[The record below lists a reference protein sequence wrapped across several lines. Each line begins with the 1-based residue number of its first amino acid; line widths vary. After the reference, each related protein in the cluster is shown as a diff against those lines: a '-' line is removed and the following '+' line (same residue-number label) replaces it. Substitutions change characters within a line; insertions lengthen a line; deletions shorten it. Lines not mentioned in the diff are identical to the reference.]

1 MMLPR
6 AGRALASA
14 NFRLF
19 FGGQLISLCGT
30 WLQQVA
36 MTWLVWEMTGSKWL
50 LGLVAFSGQI
60 PTLFLSPI
68 AGALTET
75 WDRRKALLITQTLA
89 MLQALAVAAL
99 TLTDTVRV
107 EYIIPL
113 AIFLGAVNA
122 FDMPI
127 RQAFLTQM
135 IDRRE
140 DLPNAIALNSSM
152 VNSARLVGPAIAGL
166 LITLVGEGWCFLLNG
181 LSYLAVLAALA
192 AMRINR
198 PVIDAPRARVW
209 EALHGGFS
217 YAFRSVPIRSLLT
230 LLATVSLTGIPL
242 NVLMPV
248 FASEVLGGDA
258 GTLGMLTTSTGVGA
272 LTSAVYLASRKSIVG
287 LGLQIGL
294 AAGGLGIAMICFSFS
309 HHLFLSMGILI
320 ASGFCMMLQ
329 MAASNTLLQTI
340 VDENMRGRVMGLYAM
355 SLLGVAPIG
364 SLMAGAL
371 AQAIGA
377 PTTILI
383 CGSAC
388 CVSGLMFLAR
398 LKTIREHARPI
409 YVRLGI
415 IPEIATAL
423 QQTSQM
429 NVPPQRS

>member
-209 EALHGGFS
+209 EALTGGFS

-294 AAGGLGIAMICFSFS
+294 AAGGLGIAMMCFSFS

-388 CVSGLMFLAR
+388 LVSGLVFLAR